1 MPEPIEKP
9 KQPERPE
16 KAEKPEEELREEIR
30 EDARR
35 FILDSLEAGAGPF
48 QILDELAGFYDGD
61 IEDLF

>member
-1 MPEPIEKP
+1 MPEPIE
-9 KQPERPE
+9 QPEQPE
-16 KAEKPEEELREEIR
+16 KPEELREEIR

>member
-1 MPEPIEKP
+1 MPEPT
-9 KQPERPE
+9 
-16 KAEKPEEELREEIR
+16 EKPEQPEQPEKPEELREEIR

-61 IEDLF
+61 IEELF

>member
-1 MPEPIEKP
+1 MPEPTEK
-9 KQPERPE
+9 PERPE
-16 KAEKPEEELREEIR
+16 KPEELREEIR

-48 QILDELAGFYDGD
+48 QILDELSGFYDGD

>member
-1 MPEPIEKP
+1 MPGPTEKSE
-9 KQPERPE
+9 QPE
-16 KAEKPEEELREEIR
+16 KHEEELREEIR

>member
-1 MPEPIEKP
+1 MPEPIE
-9 KQPERPE
+9 QPEQPEQPE
-16 KAEKPEEELREEIR
+16 KPEELREEIR

>member
-1 MPEPIEKP
+1 MPEPTEKP
-9 KQPERPE
+9 DRPE
-16 KAEKPEEELREEIR
+16 KPEELREEIR

>member
-1 MPEPIEKP
+1 MPEPTEKP
-9 KQPERPE
+9 EQPDRPE
-16 KAEKPEEELREEIR
+16 KPEELREEIR

>member
-1 MPEPIEKP
+1 MPEPTEKP
-9 KQPERPE
+9 EQPG
-16 KAEKPEEELREEIR
+16 KPEEELREEIR